1 MLNREEEFCMSTNTI
16 GRQTWTLTVIRSTP
30 GEGEVPEEEEFDWG
44 RNTYEL
50 LDDDRPPKFLP
61 SGLVHLL
68 DRYGIISEAMETGFV
83 VEMSSRAQPLREW
96 VCFERM
102 AIGNRDSRP
111 GPKVGHYAVSG
122 GTESFEMIEVFHAE
136 ELPKKVWIRAVEL
149 DLQRLGWL
157 IDSGLMKRGEKV
169 QATLDEWCVIENVG
183 WGADV
188 QAHERERIVL
198 PGPPGI
204 EMGFF

>member
-1 MLNREEEFCMSTNTI
+1 MGTNI
-16 GRQTWTLTVIRSTP
+16 GRQTWTLTVM
-30 GEGEVPEEEEFDWG
+30 EHLPEEEKFDWG

-50 LDDDRPPKFLP
+50 LDDERPPKFLP

-68 DRYGIISEAMETGFV
+68 VRYGIISEAMETGFV
-83 VEMSSRAQPLREW
+83 VEISSRARPLREW

-136 ELPKKVWIRAVEL
+136 WSCPKR
-149 DLQRLGWL
+149 
-157 IDSGLMKRGEKV
+157 SGL
-169 QATLDEWCVIENVG
+169 
-183 WGADV
+183 
-188 QAHERERIVL
+188 
-198 PGPPGI
+198 GP
-204 EMGFF
+204 